1 MSELDGLIEEA
12 SRAGEFS
19 GVVRVDAGGDV
30 VVERAFGLADR
41 AHAIAMTADTRL
53 GIASGSKVFTALA
66 VLSLVEDGVL
76 GLDTTALSL
85 LRGDLPLIRDDVTVE
100 HLLAHRSGIGDYL
113 DEEDED
119 GDPGDYVL
127 ALPVHELD
135 STEAF
140 LPLLDGLPPKFPA
153 GERFSYCNSGF
164 VVLALLAERASGVGY
179 HDLVRHKVIEPAG
192 LGRTEFLRSD
202 DLPGDAAVGYVQVG
216 GQWRTNVF
224 HLPVMA
230 TGDGG
235 LHTTAADVRTFWE
248 ALFADRIVPAATRE
262 AMLRPRSDVPEEEM
276 RYGLGVWLHESK
288 DVAILVGSDPGV
300 SFRSV
305 HDPAADLTHT
315 SIGNTTSG
323 AWRMTFALDTALG
336 LASAA
341 RS

>member
-1 MSELDGLIEEA
+1 MRDLQGLVEEA
-12 SRAGEFS
+12 ARVGEFC

-30 VVERAFGLADR
+30 VLERVFGFADR
-41 AHAIAMTADTRL
+41 AHGIAMTADTRL
-53 GIASGSKVFTALA
+53 GIASGSKAFTALA

-76 GLDTTALSL
+76 GLDATARSL
-85 LRGDLPLIRDDVTVE
+85 LGNDLPLIADDVTVG

-127 ALPVHELD
+127 ARPVHELD

-140 LPLLDGLPPKFPA
+140 LPLLDGFPTKFPA
-153 GERFSYCNSGF
+153 GDRFSYCNAGF

-179 HDLVRHKVIEPAG
+179 HDLVRQKVIAPAG

-202 DLPGDAAVGYVQVG
+202 NLPGDAAVGYVQVG
-216 GQWRTNVF
+216 GEWRTNVF
-224 HLPVMA
+224 HLPVLA
-230 TGDGG
+230 SGDGG
-235 LHTTAADVRTFWE
+235 LHTTAADVRTLWE
-248 ALFADRIVPAATRE
+248 ALFADRIISTATRE
-262 AMLRPRSDVPEEEM
+262 AMLRPRSDVPEEKM
-276 RYGLGVWLHESK
+276 RYGLGVWLHESR

-305 HDPAADLTHT
+305 HDPAAGLTHT
-315 SIGNTTSG
+315 TIGNTSSG
-323 AWRMTFALDTALG
+323 AWRVTFALDEALG
-336 LASAA
+336 LGASA